1 MINMNKRNKL
11 DALVG
16 AVGAVFGMGGYV
28 GHLYSRSIAT
38 FGMMAIIILG
48 AAAVQMMD
56 SD

>member
-16 AVGAVFGMGGYV
+16 AVGGVFGMGGYV
-28 GHLYSRSIAT
+28 GHLFSSSIAT

-48 AAAVQMMD
+48 AAAVRMMD

>member
-48 AAAVQMMD
+48 AAAVRMMD